1 MEGKKQT
8 ERKNMNFASY
18 KRNRNQ
24 RNYLPVLPGMILLC
38 LMVWYM
44 AVSPFKNLTD
54 QKHTLEQKKKELSVL
69 LEENKDYDEME
80 QAYQQW
86 SGLEKESIGRN
97 RYRAE
102 LLSLLKDEVFAYGNV
117 EEMEVSEDQCRI
129 LLSGWTL
136 EKTVE
141 TMGRI
146 ESSPL
151 VDHVELTQ
159 QNEKTEMELWL
170 AGGEDHES

>member
-1 MEGKKQT
+1 MEGKKRT

-44 AVSPFKNLTD
+44 AVSPFENLTD
-54 QKHTLEQKKKELSVL
+54 QKHTLEQKKKELSIL

-97 RYRAE
+97 R
-102 LLSLLKDEVFAYGNV
+102 
-117 EEMEVSEDQCRI
+117 
-129 LLSGWTL
+129 
-136 EKTVE
+136 
-141 TMGRI
+141 
-146 ESSPL
+146 
-151 VDHVELTQ
+151 
-159 QNEKTEMELWL
+159 
-170 AGGEDHES
+170 

>member
-1 MEGKKQT
+1 M
-8 ERKNMNFASY
+8 
-18 KRNRNQ
+18 
-24 RNYLPVLPGMILLC
+24 VL
-38 LMVWYM
+38 
-44 AVSPFKNLTD
+44 
-54 QKHTLEQKKKELSVL
+54 KEP
-69 LEENKDYDEME
+69 
-80 QAYQQW
+80 
-86 SGLEKESIGRN
+86 IGQN